1 MSTIY
6 RIIRYISWPVIA
18 GLLAAAVIFLLF
30 PQGLTNHS
38 DVETTDLSPA
48 NLSPKTSAEWSGPAS
63 YAPAVRRAAPSVVNI
78 YTQKKLSRSRHPLLD
93 DPFFQRFFNNR
104 DLPQQQRM
112 QSSLGSGVIITAD
125 GYILTNNHVVS
136 EADEIVVQLQ
146 DGREAMVEVVGKDP
160 ETDLA
165 VLKVNLGQLTPIN
178 LGDPNQV
185 NVGDV
190 VLAIGNP
197 FGVGQSVSQGIVSA
211 TGRNGLGLNT
221 FENFIQTDAAINPG
235 NSGGALVDAY
245 GNLLGINSAILDR
258 TGYSVGIGFAIP
270 GNTAI
275 KVLEDII
282 QHGRVIR
289 GWLGVEAT
297 QLKRQ
302 AAVQLGLDPPSGLV
316 ITNIYQGS
324 PAHLA
329 GLLPGDVITRI
340 NDYWVVDNDRSMNM
354 IANLSPG
361 DSVKLEILR
370 KGEKST
376 IMAVTGIRP
385 NVN

>member
-1 MSTIY
+1 MPTIY
-6 RIIRYISWPVIA
+6 KILRYIGWPVVT
-18 GLLAAAVIFLLF
+18 GLLAAAVIWLLF
-30 PQGLTNHS
+30 PQELNNHS
-38 DVETTDLSPA
+38 SMETVG
-48 NLSPKTSAEWSGPAS
+48 LSPKNNNEWSGPAS
-63 YAPAVRRAAPSVVNI
+63 YASAVRRASPSVVNI
-78 YTQKKLSRSRHPLLD
+78 YTQKKLEKPRHPLLD
-93 DPFFQRFFNNR
+93 DPFFQRFFNRR

-112 QSSLGSGVIITAD
+112 QSSLGSGVIITTD
-125 GYILTNNHVVS
+125 GYILTNNHVVDG
-136 EADEIVVQLQ
+136 ADEIVVQLQ
-146 DGREAMVEVVGKDP
+146 DGREAMVKVVGRDL

-165 VLKVNLGQLTPIN
+165 VLKVDLDQLIPIS
-178 LGDPNQV
+178 LGDPNQAE
-185 NVGDV
+185 VGDV

-258 TGYSVGIGFAIP
+258 TGYSVGVGFAIP

-275 KVLEDII
+275 KVLEDIVE
-282 QHGRVIR
+282 HGRVIR
-289 GWLGVEAT
+289 GWLGVEAS

-302 AAVQLGLDPPSGLV
+302 AAIQLDLDPPSGLV

-340 NDYWVVDNDRSMNM
+340 NNYWVIDNDHSMNL
-354 IANLSPG
+354 IAGLSPG

-370 KGEKST
+370 NGEKST
-376 IMAVTGIRP
+376 MMAVAGIRP
-385 NVN
+385 NAN

>member
-1 MSTIY
+1 VSTIY
-6 RIIRYISWPVIA
+6 KTLRYIGWPVIT
-18 GLLAAAVIFLLF
+18 GLLAAAVIWLLF
-30 PQGLTNHS
+30 PQGLNNHS
-38 DVETTDLSPA
+38 NMETVDLSPKS
-48 NLSPKTSAEWSGPAS
+48 NNEWSGPAS
-63 YAPAVRRAAPSVVNI
+63 YASAVRRASPSVVNI
-78 YTQKKLSRSRHPLLD
+78 YTQKKLEKPRHPLLD
-93 DPFFQRFFNNR
+93 DPFFQRFFNSR

-125 GYILTNNHVVS
+125 GYILTNNHVVDG
-136 EADEIVVQLQ
+136 ADEIVVQLQ
-146 DGREAMVEVVGKDP
+146 DGREAMVKVVGRDP

-165 VLKVNLGQLTPIN
+165 VLKVDLDQLTPIS
-178 LGDPNQV
+178 LGDPNQAK
-185 NVGDV
+185 VGDV

-275 KVLEDII
+275 KVLEDIVE
-282 QHGRVIR
+282 HGRVIR
-289 GWLGVEAT
+289 GWLGVEAS

-302 AAVQLGLDPPSGLV
+302 AAIQLNLDPPSGLV

-340 NDYWVVDNDRSMNM
+340 NNYWVIDNDHSMNL
-354 IANLSPG
+354 IAGLSPG

-370 KGEKST
+370 NGEKST
-376 IMAVTGIRP
+376 MMAVAGIRP
-385 NVN
+385 NAN

>member
-1 MSTIY
+1 VPTLY
-6 RIIRYISWPVIA
+6 RIVRYMSWPVIT
-18 GLLAAAVIFLLF
+18 GLLAAAVILLLF
-30 PQGLTNHS
+30 PQGLNNHS
-38 DVETTDLSPA
+38 DVETADLSPEA
-48 NLSPKTSAEWSGPAS
+48 DAEWSGPAS
-63 YAPAVRRAAPSVVNI
+63 YASAVRRASPSVVNI
-78 YTQKKLSRSRHPLLD
+78 YTQKKLARARHPLLD
-93 DPFFQRFFNNR
+93 DPFFQRFFNSRN
-104 DLPQQQRM
+104 LPQQQRM
-112 QSSLGSGVIITAD
+112 RSSLGSGVIISAD
-125 GYILTNNHVVS
+125 GYILTNNHVVN

-146 DGREAMVEVVGKDP
+146 DGREAMVEVVGRDP

-165 VLKVNLGQLTPIN
+165 VLKVNLDQLTPIS

-185 NVGDV
+185 KVGDV

-275 KVLEDII
+275 KVLEDIVK
-282 QHGRVIR
+282 HGRVIR
-289 GWLGVEAT
+289 GWLGVEAS

-302 AAVQLGLDPPSGLV
+302 AAIQLELDPPSGLV

-340 NDYWVVDNDRSMNM
+340 NDYWVVDNDRSMNF

-361 DSVKLEILR
+361 DSVKLEVLR
-370 KGEKST
+370 SGEKTT
-376 IMAVTGIRP
+376 IMAVAGTRP

>member
-1 MSTIY
+1 MPTLY
-6 RIIRYISWPVIA
+6 RIVRYMSWPVIT
-18 GLLAAAVIFLLF
+18 GLLAAAVILLLF
-30 PQGLTNHS
+30 PQGLNNHS
-38 DVETTDLSPA
+38 DVETADLSPEA
-48 NLSPKTSAEWSGPAS
+48 DAEWSGPAS
-63 YAPAVRRAAPSVVNI
+63 YASAVRRASPSVVNI
-78 YTQKKLSRSRHPLLD
+78 YTQKKLARARHPLLD
-93 DPFFQRFFNNR
+93 DPFFQRFFNSRN
-104 DLPQQQRM
+104 LPQQQRM
-112 QSSLGSGVIITAD
+112 QSSLGSGVIISAD
-125 GYILTNNHVVS
+125 GYILTNNHVVNG
-136 EADEIVVQLQ
+136 ADEIVVQLQ
-146 DGREAMVEVVGKDP
+146 DGREAMVEVVGRDP

-165 VLKVNLGQLTPIN
+165 VLKVNLDQLTPIS

-185 NVGDV
+185 KVGDV

-275 KVLEDII
+275 KVLEDIVK
-282 QHGRVIR
+282 HGRVIR
-289 GWLGVEAT
+289 GWLGVEAS

-302 AAVQLGLDPPSGLV
+302 AAIQLELDPPSGLV

-340 NDYWVVDNDRSMNM
+340 NDYWVVDNDRSMNL

-361 DSVKLEILR
+361 DSVKLEVLR
-370 KGEKST
+370 SGEKTT
-376 IMAVTGIRP
+376 IMAVAGTRP

>member
-1 MSTIY
+1 VPSLY
-6 RIIRYISWPVIA
+6 RIVRYISWPVIT
-18 GLLAAAVIFLLF
+18 GLLAAAVILLLY
-30 PQGLTNHS
+30 PQGLNNHT
-38 DVETTDLSPA
+38 DVETADLSPEA
-48 NLSPKTSAEWSGPAS
+48 DTEWSGPAS
-63 YAPAVRRAAPSVVNI
+63 YASAVRRASPSVVNI
-78 YTQKKLSRSRHPLLD
+78 YTQKKLARPRHPLLD
-93 DPFFQRFFNNR
+93 DPFFQRFFNSRN
-104 DLPQQQRM
+104 LPQQQRM
-112 QSSLGSGVIITAD
+112 QSSLGSGVIITTD
-125 GYILTNNHVVS
+125 GYILTNNHVVN

-146 DGREAMVEVVGKDP
+146 DGREAMVQVVGRDP

-165 VLKVNLGQLTPIN
+165 VLKVNLNQLTPIS

-185 NVGDV
+185 RVGDV

-275 KVLEDII
+275 KVLDDIVK
-282 QHGRVIR
+282 HGHVIR
-289 GWLGVEAT
+289 GWLGVEAS
-297 QLKRQ
+297 QLRRQ
-302 AAVQLGLDPPSGLV
+302 AAIQLELNPPSGLV

-329 GLLPGDVITRI
+329 GLLPGDIITRI
-340 NDYWVVDNDRSMNM
+340 NDYWVVDNDRSMNL

-370 KGEKST
+370 NGEKT
-376 IMAVTGIRP
+376 TMMAVAGTRP

>member
-1 MSTIY
+1 MPTVY
-6 RIIRYISWPVIA
+6 RIVRYMSWPVIT
-18 GLLAAAVIFLLF
+18 GLLAAAVILLLF
-30 PQGLTNHS
+30 PQGLNNHS
-38 DVETTDLSPA
+38 EVETADLSPEA
-48 NLSPKTSAEWSGPAS
+48 DTEWSGPAS
-63 YAPAVRRAAPSVVNI
+63 YASAVRRASPSVVNI
-78 YTQKKLSRSRHPLLD
+78 YTQKKLARARHPLLD
-93 DPFFQRFFNNR
+93 DPFFQRFFNSRN
-104 DLPQQQRM
+104 LPQQQRM
-112 QSSLGSGVIITAD
+112 QSSLGSGVIISAD
-125 GYILTNNHVVS
+125 GYILTNNHVVN

-146 DGREAMVEVVGKDP
+146 DGREAMVEVVGRDP

-165 VLKVNLGQLTPIN
+165 VLKVNLDQLTPIS

-185 NVGDV
+185 KVGDV

-275 KVLEDII
+275 KVLEDIVK
-282 QHGRVIR
+282 HGRVIR
-289 GWLGVEAT
+289 GWLGVEAS

-302 AAVQLGLDPPSGLV
+302 AAIQLELDPPSGLV

-340 NDYWVVDNDRSMNM
+340 NDYWVVDNDRSMNL

-361 DSVKLEILR
+361 DSVKLEVLR
-370 KGEKST
+370 SGEKTT
-376 IMAVTGIRP
+376 IMAVAGTRP

>member
-1 MSTIY
+1 VPTLY
-6 RIIRYISWPVIA
+6 RIVRYMSWPVIT
-18 GLLAAAVIFLLF
+18 GLLAAAVILLLF
-30 PQGLTNHS
+30 PQGLNNHS
-38 DVETTDLSPA
+38 EVETADLSPEA
-48 NLSPKTSAEWSGPAS
+48 DTEWSGPAS
-63 YAPAVRRAAPSVVNI
+63 YASAVRRASPSVVNI
-78 YTQKKLSRSRHPLLD
+78 YTQKKLARARHPLLD
-93 DPFFQRFFNNR
+93 DPFFQRFFNSRN
-104 DLPQQQRM
+104 LPQQQRM
-112 QSSLGSGVIITAD
+112 QSSLGSGVIISAD
-125 GYILTNNHVVS
+125 GYILTNNHVVN

-146 DGREAMVEVVGKDP
+146 DGREAMVEVVGRDP

-165 VLKVNLGQLTPIN
+165 VLKVNLDQLTPIS

-185 NVGDV
+185 KVGDV

-275 KVLEDII
+275 KVLEDIVK
-282 QHGRVIR
+282 HGRVIR
-289 GWLGVEAT
+289 GWLGVEAS

-302 AAVQLGLDPPSGLV
+302 AAIQLELDPPSGLV

-340 NDYWVVDNDRSMNM
+340 NDYWVVDNDRSMNL

-361 DSVKLEILR
+361 DSVKLEVLR
-370 KGEKST
+370 SGEKTT
-376 IMAVTGIRP
+376 IMAVAGTRP

>member
-1 MSTIY
+1 MPTLY
-6 RIIRYISWPVIA
+6 RIVRYMSWPVIT
-18 GLLAAAVIFLLF
+18 GLLAAAVILLLF
-30 PQGLTNHS
+30 PQGLNNHS
-38 DVETTDLSPA
+38 EVETADLSPEA
-48 NLSPKTSAEWSGPAS
+48 DTEWSGPAS
-63 YAPAVRRAAPSVVNI
+63 YASAVRRASPSVVNI
-78 YTQKKLSRSRHPLLD
+78 YTQKKLARARHPLLD
-93 DPFFQRFFNNR
+93 DPFFQRFFNSRN
-104 DLPQQQRM
+104 LPQQQRM
-112 QSSLGSGVIITAD
+112 QSSLGSGVIISAD
-125 GYILTNNHVVS
+125 GYILTNNHVVN

-146 DGREAMVEVVGKDP
+146 DDREAMVEVVGRDP

-165 VLKVNLGQLTPIN
+165 VLKVNLDQLTPIS

-185 NVGDV
+185 KVGDV

-275 KVLEDII
+275 KVLEDIVK
-282 QHGRVIR
+282 HGRVIR
-289 GWLGVEAT
+289 GWLGVEAS

-302 AAVQLGLDPPSGLV
+302 AAIQLELDPPSGLV

-340 NDYWVVDNDRSMNM
+340 NDYWVVDNDRSMNL

-361 DSVKLEILR
+361 DSVKLEVLR
-370 KGEKST
+370 SGEKTT
-376 IMAVTGIRP
+376 IMAVAGTRP

>member
-1 MSTIY
+1 MPTLY
-6 RIIRYISWPVIA
+6 RIVRYMSWPVIT
-18 GLLAAAVIFLLF
+18 GLLAAAVILLLF
-30 PQGLTNHS
+30 PQGLNNRS
-38 DVETTDLSPA
+38 DVETADLSPEA
-48 NLSPKTSAEWSGPAS
+48 DAEWSGPAS
-63 YAPAVRRAAPSVVNI
+63 YASAVRRASPSVVNI
-78 YTQKKLSRSRHPLLD
+78 YTQKKLARARHPLLD
-93 DPFFQRFFNNR
+93 DPFFQRFFNSRN
-104 DLPQQQRM
+104 LPQQQRM
-112 QSSLGSGVIITAD
+112 QSSLGSGVIISAD
-125 GYILTNNHVVS
+125 GYILTNNHVVNG
-136 EADEIVVQLQ
+136 ADEIVVQLQ
-146 DGREAMVEVVGKDP
+146 DGREAMVEVVGRDP

-165 VLKVNLGQLTPIN
+165 VLKVNLDQLTPIS

-185 NVGDV
+185 KVGDV

-275 KVLEDII
+275 KVLEDIVK
-282 QHGRVIR
+282 HGRVIR
-289 GWLGVEAT
+289 GWLGVEAS

-302 AAVQLGLDPPSGLV
+302 AAIQLELDPPSGLV

-340 NDYWVVDNDRSMNM
+340 NDYWVVDNDRSMNL

-361 DSVKLEILR
+361 DSVKLEVLR
-370 KGEKST
+370 SGEKTT
-376 IMAVTGIRP
+376 IMAVAGTRP

>member
-1 MSTIY
+1 MPTLY
-6 RIIRYISWPVIA
+6 RIVRYMSWPVIT
-18 GLLAAAVIFLLF
+18 GLLAAAVILLLF
-30 PQGLTNHS
+30 PQGLNNHS
-38 DVETTDLSPA
+38 DVETADLSPEA
-48 NLSPKTSAEWSGPAS
+48 DTEWSGPAS
-63 YAPAVRRAAPSVVNI
+63 YASAVKRASPSVVNI
-78 YTQKKLSRSRHPLLD
+78 YTQKKLVRARHPLLD
-93 DPFFQRFFNNR
+93 DPFFQRFFNSRN
-104 DLPQQQRM
+104 LPQQQRM
-112 QSSLGSGVIITAD
+112 QSSLGSGVIISAD
-125 GYILTNNHVVS
+125 GYILTNNHVVN

-146 DGREAMVEVVGKDP
+146 DGREAMVEVVGRDP

-165 VLKVNLGQLTPIN
+165 VLKVNLDQLTPIS

-185 NVGDV
+185 KVGDV

-275 KVLEDII
+275 KVLEDIVK
-282 QHGRVIR
+282 HGRVIR
-289 GWLGVEAT
+289 GWLGVEAS

-302 AAVQLGLDPPSGLV
+302 AAIQLELNPPSGLV

-340 NDYWVVDNDRSMNM
+340 NDYWVVDNDRSMNL

-361 DSVKLEILR
+361 DSVKLEVLR
-370 KGEKST
+370 SGEKTT
-376 IMAVTGIRP
+376 IMAVAGTRP

>member
-1 MSTIY
+1 MPTLY
-6 RIIRYISWPVIA
+6 RIVRYMSWPVIT
-18 GLLAAAVIFLLF
+18 GLLAAAVILLLF
-30 PQGLTNHS
+30 PQGLNNHS
-38 DVETTDLSPA
+38 DVETADLSPEA
-48 NLSPKTSAEWSGPAS
+48 DAEWSGPAS
-63 YAPAVRRAAPSVVNI
+63 YASAVRRASPSVVNI
-78 YTQKKLSRSRHPLLD
+78 YTQKKLARARHPLLD
-93 DPFFQRFFNNR
+93 DPFFQRFFNSRN
-104 DLPQQQRM
+104 LPQQQRM
-112 QSSLGSGVIITAD
+112 QSSLGSGVIISAD
-125 GYILTNNHVVS
+125 GYILTNNHVVN

-146 DGREAMVEVVGKDP
+146 DGREAMVEVVGRDP

-165 VLKVNLGQLTPIN
+165 VLKVSLDQLTPIS

-185 NVGDV
+185 KVGDV

-275 KVLEDII
+275 KVLEDIVK
-282 QHGRVIR
+282 HGRVIR
-289 GWLGVEAT
+289 GWLGVEAS

-302 AAVQLGLDPPSGLV
+302 AAIQLELDPPSGLV

-340 NDYWVVDNDRSMNM
+340 NDYWVVDNDRSMNL

-361 DSVKLEILR
+361 DSVKLEVLR
-370 KGEKST
+370 SGEKTT
-376 IMAVTGIRP
+376 IMAVAGTRP

>member
-1 MSTIY
+1 MPTLY
-6 RIIRYISWPVIA
+6 RIVRYMSWPVIT
-18 GLLAAAVIFLLF
+18 GLLAAAVILLLF
-30 PQGLTNHS
+30 PQGLNNHS
-38 DVETTDLSPA
+38 DVETADLSPEA
-48 NLSPKTSAEWSGPAS
+48 DAEWSGPAS
-63 YAPAVRRAAPSVVNI
+63 YASAVRRASPSVVNI
-78 YTQKKLSRSRHPLLD
+78 YTQKKLARARHPLLD
-93 DPFFQRFFNNR
+93 DPFFQRFFNSRN
-104 DLPQQQRM
+104 LPQQQRM
-112 QSSLGSGVIITAD
+112 QSSLGSGVIISAD
-125 GYILTNNHVVS
+125 GYILTNNHVVN

-146 DGREAMVEVVGKDP
+146 DGREAMVEVVGRDP

-165 VLKVNLGQLTPIN
+165 VLKVNLDQLTPIS

-275 KVLEDII
+275 KVLEDIVK
-282 QHGRVIR
+282 HGRVIR
-289 GWLGVEAT
+289 GWLGVEAS

-302 AAVQLGLDPPSGLV
+302 AAIQLELNPPSGLV

-340 NDYWVVDNDRSMNM
+340 NDYWVVDNDRSMNL

-361 DSVKLEILR
+361 DSVKLEVLR
-370 KGEKST
+370 SGEKTT
-376 IMAVTGIRP
+376 IMAVAGTRP

>member
-1 MSTIY
+1 MPTLY
-6 RIIRYISWPVIA
+6 RIVRYMSWPVIT
-18 GLLAAAVIFLLF
+18 GLLAAAVILLLF
-30 PQGLTNHS
+30 PQGLNNHS
-38 DVETTDLSPA
+38 DVETADLSPEA
-48 NLSPKTSAEWSGPAS
+48 DAEWSGPAS
-63 YAPAVRRAAPSVVNI
+63 YASAVRRASPSVVNI
-78 YTQKKLSRSRHPLLD
+78 YTQKKLARARHPLLD
-93 DPFFQRFFNNR
+93 DPFFQRFFNSRN
-104 DLPQQQRM
+104 LPQQQRM
-112 QSSLGSGVIITAD
+112 QSSLGSGVIISAD
-125 GYILTNNHVVS
+125 GYILTNNHVVN

-146 DGREAMVEVVGKDP
+146 DGREAMVEVVGRDP

-165 VLKVNLGQLTPIN
+165 VLKVNLDQLTPIS
-178 LGDPNQV
+178 LGDPNQA

-275 KVLEDII
+275 KVLEDIVK
-282 QHGRVIR
+282 HGRVIR
-289 GWLGVEAT
+289 GWLGVEAS

-302 AAVQLGLDPPSGLV
+302 AAIQLGLNPPSGLV

-340 NDYWVVDNDRSMNM
+340 NDYWVVDNDRSMNL

-361 DSVKLEILR
+361 DSVKLEVLR
-370 KGEKST
+370 SGEKTT
-376 IMAVTGIRP
+376 IMAVAGTRP

>member
-1 MSTIY
+1 VPTLY
-6 RIIRYISWPVIA
+6 RIVRYMSWPVIT
-18 GLLAAAVIFLLF
+18 GLLAAAVILLLF
-30 PQGLTNHS
+30 PQGLNNHS
-38 DVETTDLSPA
+38 DVETADLSPEA
-48 NLSPKTSAEWSGPAS
+48 DAEWSGPAS
-63 YAPAVRRAAPSVVNI
+63 YSSAVRRASPSVVNI
-78 YTQKKLSRSRHPLLD
+78 YTQKKLVRARHPLLD
-93 DPFFQRFFNNR
+93 DPFFQRFFNSRN
-104 DLPQQQRM
+104 LPQQQRM
-112 QSSLGSGVIITAD
+112 QSSLGSGVIISAD
-125 GYILTNNHVVS
+125 GYILTNNHVVN

-146 DGREAMVEVVGKDP
+146 DGREAMVEVVGRDP

-165 VLKVNLGQLTPIN
+165 VLKVNLDQLTPIS

-185 NVGDV
+185 KVGDV

-275 KVLEDII
+275 KVLEDIVK
-282 QHGRVIR
+282 HGRVIR
-289 GWLGVEAT
+289 GWLGVEAS

-302 AAVQLGLDPPSGLV
+302 AAIQLELNPPSGLV

-340 NDYWVVDNDRSMNM
+340 NDYWVVDNDRSMNL

-361 DSVKLEILR
+361 DSVKLEVLR
-370 KGEKST
+370 SGEKTT
-376 IMAVTGIRP
+376 IMAVAGTRP

>member
-1 MSTIY
+1 MPTLY
-6 RIIRYISWPVIA
+6 RIVRYMSWPVIT
-18 GLLAAAVIFLLF
+18 GLLAAAVILLLF
-30 PQGLTNHS
+30 PQGLNNHS
-38 DVETTDLSPA
+38 EVETADLSPEA
-48 NLSPKTSAEWSGPAS
+48 DTEWSGPAS
-63 YAPAVRRAAPSVVNI
+63 YASAVRRASPSVVNI
-78 YTQKKLSRSRHPLLD
+78 YTQKKLARARHPLLD
-93 DPFFQRFFNNR
+93 DPFFQRFFNSRN
-104 DLPQQQRM
+104 LPQQQRM
-112 QSSLGSGVIITAD
+112 QSSLGSGVIISAD
-125 GYILTNNHVVS
+125 GYILTNNHVVN

-146 DGREAMVEVVGKDP
+146 DGREAMVDVVGRDP

-165 VLKVNLGQLTPIN
+165 VLKVNLDQLTPIS

-185 NVGDV
+185 KVGDV

-275 KVLEDII
+275 KVLEDIVK
-282 QHGRVIR
+282 HGRVIR
-289 GWLGVEAT
+289 GWLGVEAS

-302 AAVQLGLDPPSGLV
+302 AAIQLELDPPSGLV

-340 NDYWVVDNDRSMNM
+340 NDYWVVDNDRSMNL

-361 DSVKLEILR
+361 DSVKLEVLR
-370 KGEKST
+370 SGEKTT
-376 IMAVTGIRP
+376 IMAVAGTRP

>member
-1 MSTIY
+1 MPSLY
-6 RIIRYISWPVIA
+6 RIVRYISWPVIT
-18 GLLAAAVIFLLF
+18 GLLAAAVILLLY
-30 PQGLTNHS
+30 PQGLNNHS
-38 DVETTDLSPA
+38 DVETADLSPEA
-48 NLSPKTSAEWSGPAS
+48 DTEWSGPAS
-63 YAPAVRRAAPSVVNI
+63 YASAVRRASPSVVNI
-78 YTQKKLSRSRHPLLD
+78 YTQKKLARARHPLLD
-93 DPFFQRFFNNR
+93 DPFFQRFFNSRN
-104 DLPQQQRM
+104 LPQQQRM

-125 GYILTNNHVVS
+125 GYILTNNHVVN

-146 DGREAMVEVVGKDP
+146 DGREAMVDVVGRDP

-165 VLKVNLGQLTPIN
+165 VLKVNLSQLTPIS

-185 NVGDV
+185 KVGDV

-275 KVLEDII
+275 KVLDDIVK
-282 QHGRVIR
+282 HGHVIR
-289 GWLGVEAT
+289 GWLGVEAS

-302 AAVQLGLDPPSGLV
+302 AAIQLELNPPSGLV

-340 NDYWVVDNDRSMNM
+340 NDYWVVDNDRSMNL

-370 KGEKST
+370 NGEKT
-376 IMAVTGIRP
+376 TMMAVAGTRP

>member
-1 MSTIY
+1 VPTLY
-6 RIIRYISWPVIA
+6 RIVRYMSWPVIT
-18 GLLAAAVIFLLF
+18 GLLAAAVILLLF
-30 PQGLTNHS
+30 PQGLNNHS
-38 DVETTDLSPA
+38 DVETADLSPE
-48 NLSPKTSAEWSGPAS
+48 TDTEWSGPAS
-63 YAPAVRRAAPSVVNI
+63 YASAVRRASPSVVNI
-78 YTQKKLSRSRHPLLD
+78 YTQKTLARARHPLLD
-93 DPFFQRFFNNR
+93 DPFFQRFFNSRN
-104 DLPQQQRM
+104 LPQQQRM
-112 QSSLGSGVIITAD
+112 QSSLGSGVIISAD
-125 GYILTNNHVVS
+125 GYILTNNHVVN

-146 DGREAMVEVVGKDP
+146 DGREAMVEVVGRDP

-165 VLKVNLGQLTPIN
+165 VLKVNLDQLTPIS
-178 LGDPNQV
+178 LGDPNQA

-275 KVLEDII
+275 KVLEDIVK
-282 QHGRVIR
+282 HGRVIR
-289 GWLGVEAT
+289 GWLGVEAS

-302 AAVQLGLDPPSGLV
+302 AAIQLGLNPPSGLV

-340 NDYWVVDNDRSMNM
+340 NDYWVVDNDRSMNL

-361 DSVKLEILR
+361 DSVKLEVLR
-370 KGEKST
+370 SGEKTT
-376 IMAVTGIRP
+376 IMAVAGTRP

>member
-1 MSTIY
+1 MPTLYGIV
-6 RIIRYISWPVIA
+6 RYMSWPVIT
-18 GLLAAAVIFLLF
+18 GLLAAAVILLLF
-30 PQGLTNHS
+30 PQGLNNHS
-38 DVETTDLSPA
+38 DVETADLSPEA
-48 NLSPKTSAEWSGPAS
+48 DAEWSGPAS
-63 YAPAVRRAAPSVVNI
+63 YASAVRRASPSVVNI
-78 YTQKKLSRSRHPLLD
+78 YTQKKLARARHPLLD

-104 DLPQQQRM
+104 NLPQQQRM
-112 QSSLGSGVIITAD
+112 QSSLGSGVIISAD
-125 GYILTNNHVVS
+125 GYILTNNHVVN

-146 DGREAMVEVVGKDP
+146 DGREAMVEVVGRDP

-165 VLKVNLGQLTPIN
+165 VLKVNLDQLTPIS

-185 NVGDV
+185 KVGDV

-258 TGYSVGIGFAIP
+258 TGHSVGIGFAIP

-275 KVLEDII
+275 KVLEDIVK
-282 QHGRVIR
+282 HGRVIR
-289 GWLGVEAT
+289 GWLGVEAS

-302 AAVQLGLDPPSGLV
+302 AAIQLELDPPSGLV

-340 NDYWVVDNDRSMNM
+340 NDYWVVDNDRSMNL

-361 DSVKLEILR
+361 DSVKLEVLR
-370 KGEKST
+370 SGEKTT
-376 IMAVTGIRP
+376 IMAVAGTRP